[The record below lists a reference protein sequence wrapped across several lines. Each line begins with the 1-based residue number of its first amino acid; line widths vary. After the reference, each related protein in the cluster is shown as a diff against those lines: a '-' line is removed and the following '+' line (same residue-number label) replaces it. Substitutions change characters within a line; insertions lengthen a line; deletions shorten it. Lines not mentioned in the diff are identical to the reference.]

1 MVEDVALDPFVFHP
15 GGHGRKAIDLDRNAV
30 GRGLHHAHHHRH
42 VLAHFRV
49 LLQEG
54 QAIGAEGADVGQPAA
69 VGRHAGQFPHGLV
82 GLGDVLR
89 LGLQVVVQEAKAH
102 QALGFFVGQETHA
115 GRIDAQRALDAPAA
129 GFEHVAV
136 VAIAFREQLVG
147 RHRGNG
153 VVPVLHLD
161 RMQRD
166 VLHETIGVGLR
177 HFDPVAD
184 AQHVVAGQL
193 RAGHQRQQRVLEH
206 QQQHRRQRAQ
216 ARNHPQRRAV
226 DQDGQHQHG
235 AHRRQNQLADLDIA
249 LDGARLRPRGGGI
262 GVLPGAQHAGER
274 HEHADPGACMGEPA
288 DNAGGLFR
296 VGHQADA
303 HGHHGERHRVP
314 KVLIRPAA
322 LQRLVPVAP
331 PAQHQHAVRQQQH
344 HARHHPLH
352 EQRGQHQ
359 HAHPHQRL
367 RPGLVRHVRI
377 ELGDQFFP
385 FHGHISLTRSKFL
398 KRLLETKAGL
408 SDKSGVGAPSRPG
421 NQGRAGRRVR
431 RPAGRP
437 YNSAHHGKHSL
448 PRSKPVRQQG
458 AGLVRPVL
466 GTGIRTRQTLYGVRG
481 FRQAPGAPRHP
492 GLARACGHAGRPRHH
507 RRARPG
513 RHPARHD
520 PDPV

>member
-1 MVEDVALDPFVFHP
+1 M
-15 GGHGRKAIDLDRNAV
+15 G
-30 GRGLHHAHHHRH
+30 
-42 VLAHFRV
+42 
-49 LLQEG
+49 
-54 QAIGAEGADVGQPAA
+54 
-69 VGRHAGQFPHGLV
+69 
-82 GLGDVLR
+82 
-89 LGLQVVVQEAKAH
+89 LGLQIIVQQPEAH
-102 QALGFFVGQETHA
+102 QPLGFLVGQEAHA
-115 GRIDAQRALDAPAA
+115 GRVDAQGALDAAA
-129 GFEHVAV
+129 ARLEHVAV
-136 VAIAFREQLVG
+136 VAVAFRKQLVRG
-147 RHRGNG
+147 HRGDR

-262 GVLPGAQHAGER
+262 GVLPGTQHAGER
-274 HEHADPGACMGEPA
+274 HEHADPGARVGQPP
-288 DNAGGLFR
+288 DNADGFFR
-296 VGHQADA
+296 VRHQVDA
-303 HGHHGERHRVP
+303 HRHHGERHRVP
-314 KVLIRPAA
+314 QVLVRPAA
-322 LQRLVPVAP
+322 LQRLVPVTP

-352 EQRGQHQ
+352 EQRGQDQ

-398 KRLLETKAGL
+398 KRRLETNAGL
-408 SDKSGVGAPSRPG
+408 SDKSGVGA
-421 NQGRAGRRVR
+421 
-431 RPAGRP
+431 
-437 YNSAHHGKHSL
+437 L
-448 PRSKPVRQQG
+448 PRP
-458 AGLVRPVL
+458 
-466 GTGIRTRQTLYGVRG
+466 
-481 FRQAPGAPRHP
+481 
-492 GLARACGHAGRPRHH
+492 
-507 RRARPG
+507 
-513 RHPARHD
+513 
-520 PDPV
+520 